1 MSEAR
6 TTDKESAIGHTN
18 ARYKS
23 DSTCY
28 NTCMSMRKDDN
39 NNDRATRAGLS
50 IGHDNARDFS
60 AQFDIIKTVEGTKAR
75 PSRKDT
81 TMTTIFLATDS
92 TDSTPICFS
101 NIGTALEY
109 VRDSHGDLNAE
120 GAALMLETRAGLVPA
135 TNKAV
140 KAARGTLRFV
150 ATGADAASVVAGIQ
164 SKLDGA
170 LSACALVG
178 IDPANVAKV
187 ISLREDLAAAQGNVG
202 AEDDSVSFE
211 IAPRELHKRAH
222 NKRA

>member
-6 TTDKESAIGHTN
+6 QTGSE
-18 ARYKS
+18 
-23 DSTCY
+23 
-28 NTCMSMRKDDN
+28 
-39 NNDRATRAGLS
+39 LS
-50 IGHDNARDFS
+50 IGHNNARYARRFPCYYTYMNDATHTSNTSEPASTS
-60 AQFDIIKTVEGTKAR
+60 ARAASGASIVLKGQTI
-75 PSRKDT
+75 
-81 TMTTIFLATDS
+81 MTTIFLATDS

-101 NIGTALEY
+101 NIGTALDY

-120 GAALMLETRAGLVPA
+120 GAALMLDSRTGLVPA

-178 IDPANVAKV
+178 IDPENVATV
-187 ISLREDLAAAQGNVG
+187 GNLRAALIDAQANVG

-222 NKRA
+222 KTRS

>member
-1 MSEAR
+1 
-6 TTDKESAIGHTN
+6 
-18 ARYKS
+18 
-23 DSTCY
+23 
-28 NTCMSMRKDDN
+28 MRKDDN

-50 IGHDNARDFS
+50 IGHDNARYRFDFPCYITYMNDATHISNTSEPASTS
-60 AQFDIIKTVEGTKAR
+60 ARVSGASIVLKGQ
-75 PSRKDT
+75 T

-120 GAALMLETRAGLVPA
+120 GAALMLETRSGLVPA

-150 ATGADAASVVAGIQ
+150 ATGADAASVVAGLQ

-187 ISLREDLAAAQGNVG
+187 ISLREDLTAAQGNVG

>member
-23 DSTCY
+23 DSTWY
-28 NTCMSMRKDDN
+28 NTCMSMKRDDN

>member
-1 MSEAR
+1 MNDATHTSNTSEPASTSAR
-6 TTDKESAIGHTN
+6 APG
-18 ARYKS
+18 A
-23 DSTCY
+23 
-28 NTCMSMRKDDN
+28 
-39 NNDRATRAGLS
+39 S
-50 IGHDNARDFS
+50 IVLKG
-60 AQFDIIKTVEGTKAR
+60 Q
-75 PSRKDT
+75 T
-81 TMTTIFLATDS
+81 TMTTTIFLATDS

-101 NIGTALEY
+101 NVGTALDY

-120 GAALMLETRAGLVPA
+120 GATLMLETRSASSALVPA

-140 KAARGTLRFV
+140 KAAYGVLRFV

-187 ISLREDLAAAQGNVG
+187 TALRTDLTAAQANVG

-211 IAPRELHKRAH
+211 IRPATLHKRAH

>member
-6 TTDKESAIGHTN
+6 TTERILSIGRNN
-18 ARYKS
+18 ARYRFDFPCYITYMNDALQTS
-23 DSTCY
+23 NLSEPAST
-28 NTCMSMRKDDN
+28 SARV
-39 NNDRATRAGLS
+39 ASVAS
-50 IGHDNARDFS
+50 IVLKG
-60 AQFDIIKTVEGTKAR
+60 QTI
-75 PSRKDT
+75 
-81 TMTTIFLATDS
+81 MTTIFLATDS
-92 TDSTPICFS
+92 TDNTPICFS
-101 NIGTALEY
+101 NIGTALDY

-120 GAALMLETRAGLVPA
+120 GAALMLDGRTGLVPA

-178 IDPANVAKV
+178 IDPENVATV
-187 ISLREDLAAAQGNVG
+187 GNLRAGLIEAQANIGAADA
-202 AEDDSVSFE
+202 SVSFE
-211 IAPRELHKRAH
+211 IRPATLHKRAH